1 MTKKRKV
8 TYYAFHA
15 GTGTLI
21 DAADDTFVFSDEDFT
36 DEELDAVEDGD
47 EDFLGIH
54 ALVAGVPLMRLIRLY
69 EKKCAEET
77 ARARKKRKKGRK

>member
-1 MTKKRKV
+1 MTRKRKV

-21 DAADDTFVFSDEDFT
+21 DAADDTFVFSDENFT
-36 DEELDAVEDGD
+36 EDELDALEQGD
-47 EDFLGIH
+47 
-54 ALVAGVPLMRLIRLY
+54 AGVAEGAGVSLMTLIRLY